1 VALSV
6 LLMIGLL
13 ARGHLLQSLGIAFA
27 CEHPGADPSAQE
39 VDPHDAGTGDSEC
52 PQDCHDCP
60 CGQIPM
66 VPPSLPTLVPYVE
79 LEPYLIEDATPAS
92 EPKQAPP
99 HRLERPPRRTLS

>member
-39 VDPHDAGTGDSEC
+39 EEPHGETGDSEC

-66 VPPSLPTLVPYVE
+66 VPPSLPTLLPYVD
-79 LEPYLIEDATPAS
+79 LEPYLLEDATPTS
-92 EPKQAPP
+92 EPGQALP
-99 HRLERPPRRTLS
+99 HRLERPPRRPLS